1 MIKYKDILKREE
13 LREFSY
19 SSLRELT
26 MQDLNLFL
34 RSKYGDKYLVIRKAV
49 VLELQE
55 KAKDRGLSEDLLD
68 ELAYLDVK

>member
-1 MIKYKDILKREE
+1 MIRYKDILKREE

-26 MQDLNLFL
+26 MQDLNSFL

-55 KAKDRGLSEDLLD
+55 KAKDRGLSEDILD
-68 ELAYLDVK
+68 ELAYLDIK